1 MQYFLL
7 PCVEN
12 GRNLY
17 LGLMK
22 KIFLTSL
29 FLLFSS
35 VYFLSSAQIGGKG
48 TYDFLDV
55 TNPARVAALGGT
67 LISVKDNDLNLA
79 FQNPAL
85 LDSSMHNDLTMSYI
99 NYLAGIHYGY
109 AAYSRTYKNIGSFSA
124 GMQYLDYGNFTAAN
138 VDGVITGQFT
148 PGEYCL
154 NLSYGRNID
163 SSFSVGGTL
172 KTIYSKLS
180 TFTTFGNA
188 IDIGCVYNNTKHLF
202 STALVIKNFGTQW
215 KTYGDIHEPLPF
227 EIQWGYSFKL
237 RHAPLR
243 FSENLTHLEKWDLTY
258 TDPSMQT
265 TDPITGA
272 VIVKKKGAIFVDK
285 LARHD
290 VSSIEILLS
299 KNFHLRVGYNYERR
313 QELKLPNTGAGIAGF
328 SFGFGLKISKFNL
341 SYAYARYSVV
351 GGPNHFTIS
360 TNFGEFHSKKKTE
373 PVIQDDSIR
382 KQ

>member
-1 MQYFLL
+1 
-7 PCVEN
+7 
-12 GRNLY
+12 
-17 LGLMK
+17 
-22 KIFLTSL
+22 
-29 FLLFSS
+29 
-35 VYFLSSAQIGGKG
+35 
-48 TYDFLDV
+48 
-55 TNPARVAALGGT
+55 
-67 LISVKDNDLNLA
+67 
-79 FQNPAL
+79 
-85 LDSSMHNDLTMSYI
+85 MHNDLTMSYI

-163 SSFSVGGTL
+163 SVFSVGGTL

-188 IDIGCVYNNTKHLF
+188 IDLAGVYNNTKHLF
-202 STALVIKNFGTQW
+202 TTALVIKNFGTQW
-215 KTYGDIHEPLPF
+215 KTYGDVHEPLPF
-227 EIQWGYSFKL
+227 EIQWGISKKL
-237 RHAPLR
+237 KHAPFRLDITAR
-243 FSENLTHLEKWDLTY
+243 HLEVWDMTY
-258 TDPSMQT
+258 LDPAIQT
-265 TDPITGA
+265 VDPITGA
-272 VIVKKKGAIFVDK
+272 TIKKSKRSVFADK
-285 LARHD
+285 LTRHF
-290 VSSIEILLS
+290 VFGGEVLLS

-313 QELKLPNTGAGIAGF
+313 HELKLPNAGAGIAGF
-328 SFGFGLKISKFNL
+328 SFGFGLKISKFIL